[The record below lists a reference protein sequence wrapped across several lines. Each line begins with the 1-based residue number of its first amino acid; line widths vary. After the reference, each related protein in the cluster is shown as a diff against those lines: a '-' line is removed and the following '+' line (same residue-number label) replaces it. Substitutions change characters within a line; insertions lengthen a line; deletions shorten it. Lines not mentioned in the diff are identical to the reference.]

1 MYYSGSDKN
10 INELNI
16 AMKVVEYPTDFRQ
29 WKEDKK
35 KHSNAGFASTIF
47 IEIYHDDVTNQK
59 YARYLYNGE
68 AQTVWGDCI

>member
-1 MYYSGSDKN
+1 MYYSGSDNN

-47 IEIYHDDVTNQK
+47 IEIYHDNVTN
-59 YARYLYNGE
+59 
-68 AQTVWGDCI
+68 